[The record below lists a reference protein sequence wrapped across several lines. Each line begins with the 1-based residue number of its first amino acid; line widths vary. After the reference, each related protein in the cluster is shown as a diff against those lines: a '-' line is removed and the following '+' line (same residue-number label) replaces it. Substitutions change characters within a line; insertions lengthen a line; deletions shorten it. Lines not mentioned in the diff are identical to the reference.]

1 MKQNDSYVL
10 ITDSGADLSAHMLES
25 MGVKSIALNVF
36 MKDNPALPCELRGA
50 DFYDA
55 LRGGQVACTSA
66 ANLARFRETFGE
78 VLESVS
84 RVLLAAELHV
94 RNGTHRGGGTAGGI
108 S

>member
-10 ITDSGADLSAHMLES
+10 ITDSGADLSEHMLES

-50 DFYDA
+50 EFYDA

-78 VLESVS
+78 VLESGRDILYLS
-84 RVLLAAELHV
+84 FSSPLSCMCATAKIAAEE
-94 RNGTHRGGGTAGGI
+94 
-108 S
+108 